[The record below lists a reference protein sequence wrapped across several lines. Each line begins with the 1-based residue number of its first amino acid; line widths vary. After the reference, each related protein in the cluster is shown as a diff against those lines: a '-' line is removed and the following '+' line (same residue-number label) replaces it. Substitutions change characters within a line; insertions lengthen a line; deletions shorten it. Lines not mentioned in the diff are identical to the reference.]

1 MNYPSKH
8 ATNIGNKVRHFTNQW
23 VAVIPIKYIAERDV
37 ALTRQSYTFIHNA
50 GSCGDTLVHNDW
62 NDENEYDEDEH
73 DDDENNCD
81 ECIADESSEVIHHN
95 M

>member
-1 MNYPSKH
+1 M
-8 ATNIGNKVRHFTNQW
+8 V
-23 VAVIPIKYIAERDV
+23 
-37 ALTRQSYTFIHNA
+37 IHNA

-62 NDENEYDEDEH
+62 NDENEYEDEH

-81 ECIADESSEVIHHN
+81 ECIADESSEVIHYNN